1 MPDFVKKIKKARA
14 DDLADGEELL
24 AATVGQPMGT
34 FSRQA
39 LGGIVGVL
47 AAKKVADRKLATLD
61 GAGDSGIAAT
71 VPGNQQLVIGV
82 TDRRVLFYI
91 QGVMSGTP
99 KELAAAIDLSNVHE
113 MSLEKHKMTS
123 ALTIRFSDNSAR
135 MLECVKMAKP
145 QDVVDA
151 FNRLKGSRAA

>member
-1 MPDFVKKIKKARA
+1 MPDFVKKIKKARP
-14 DDLADGEELL
+14 DDLEAGEELL

-47 AAKKVADRKLATLD
+47 ASKKMADKKLAALD
-61 GAGDSGIAAT
+61 GADASGIAAS
-71 VPGNQQLVIGV
+71 VPENIQLVVGV
-82 TDRRVLFYI
+82 TDRRVLFFE
-91 QGVMSGTP
+91 QGIMSGSP
-99 KELAAAIDLSNVHE
+99 KELVASFPHSEIHE
-113 MSLEKHKMTS
+113 MSLEKQKMTS

-151 FNRLKGSRAA
+151 FAKQKGSRAA